1 MDFGAPVAGVKSVL
15 KSTKPGR
22 RTFMIRLKEPALGT
36 FDENKDLC
44 GWAGRMKIPEVA
56 RRARRRLFWNEVL
69 AQGTCALSV
78 GLGAV
83 VLLLVLGTQLLDWR
97 WLILLPVLTLAIG
110 VYRTSRRI
118 PGLYPA
124 AQLVDR
130 RLKLADAISTAV
142 YFAESPSRLR
152 VSEEIC
158 QAQLEQAERLAD
170 RVDVVQAIP
179 FTCPRAVYAAG
190 LMAFIATGLFALRY
204 GLERRLDLRQPLASI
219 LENSFGGGGQ
229 VKTAA
234 LQKKAGKTRRSALE
248 EAMGI
253 PSEDGMNKG
262 QGDLDAAPDSALETT
277 SVPDTDNSK
286 KGSSEAT
293 SKAKV
298 PAGEQMDGEQSEGDA
313 EGDSE
318 GSNAGQ
324 TAQDG
329 KQGGSQSK
337 SGQQNQGNDSQ
348 GSANENSS
356 LLSKMRDAMS
366 NLLSRM
372 KQQPQNAGAQQ
383 QAANNQNGQQGQ
395 GQKGSG
401 QKAKSGQGKQQQG
414 GQDSD
419 SQEGEQGEDAQSAQN
434 SQGKGAGQSSDDQAS
449 KQPGSGIGKQDG
461 SKDVKLAEQ
470 MAAMG
475 KISEIIGKRAANVS
489 GEVTVEVQNSTQQL
503 KTAWVQQ
510 KATHGNTGGEINR
523 DEVPVEM
530 QTYVQQYFEQV
541 RKQDAPKKK

>member
-1 MDFGAPVAGVKSVL
+1 
-15 KSTKPGR
+15 
-22 RTFMIRLKEPALGT
+22 
-36 FDENKDLC
+36 
-44 GWAGRMKIPEVA
+44 MKIPEVA
-56 RRARRRLFWNEVL
+56 RRARRRLFWNEVI
-69 AQGTCALSV
+69 AQGACALSV

-83 VLLLVLGTQLLDWR
+83 ILLLVLGTQLLDWR
-97 WLILLPVLTLAIG
+97 WLTVLPLLTLGIG
-110 VYRTSRRI
+110 VYRTSRRL
-118 PGLYPA
+118 PALYPA

-130 RLKLADAISTAV
+130 RLHLADAISTAL
-142 YFAESPSRLR
+142 YFAESPSAGNSNNMR
-152 VSEEIC
+152 
-158 QAQLEQAERLAD
+158 QAQLAQAERVAD
-170 RVDVVQAIP
+170 GVDIRTAIP
-179 FTCPRAVYAAG
+179 FTMPRAVYAAG
-190 LMAFIATGLFALRY
+190 GLAFVATSLFALRY

-219 LENSFGGGGQ
+219 LENSFGGGGP

-234 LQKKAGKTRRSALE
+234 LQKKAGMTKRSPLE

-253 PSEDGMNKG
+253 STEDGAAKG
-262 QGDLDAAPDSALETT
+262 QGELDEAPDAALETT
-277 SVPDTDNSK
+277 SIPDTDNSK

-293 SKAKV
+293 TKV
-298 PAGEQMDGEQSEGDA
+298 KSPAGEQMDGEQAEGESDGDA
-313 EGDSE
+313 Q

-324 TAQDG
+324 EAQDG
-329 KQGGSQSK
+329 KQGNGQSK
-337 SGQQNQGNDSQ
+337 SGQQNQGNDSS
-348 GSANENSS
+348 GSASENSS
-356 LLSKMRDAMS
+356 LVSKLRDAMS

-372 KQQPQNAGAQQ
+372 KQQPQAAGAQQ
-383 QAANNQNGQQGQ
+383 QNSNQNSQQGQ

-419 SQEGEQGEDAQSAQN
+419 SQEGDQGEDAQSAQN
-434 SQGKGAGQSSDDQAS
+434 AQGRGAGQSSDDQAS

-475 KISEIIGKRAANVS
+475 KISEIIGKRTANVS

-510 KATHGNTGGEINR
+510 KASHGNTGGEINR
-523 DEVPVEM
+523 DEVPVEY

>member
-1 MDFGAPVAGVKSVL
+1 
-15 KSTKPGR
+15 
-22 RTFMIRLKEPALGT
+22 
-36 FDENKDLC
+36 
-44 GWAGRMKIPEVA
+44 MKIPEVA

-78 GLGAV
+78 GFGAV
-83 VLLLVLGTQLLDWR
+83 ILLLVLGTQLLDWR
-97 WLILLPVLTLAIG
+97 WLVLLPVLTLAIG
-110 VYRTSRRI
+110 VYRTSKRI

-130 RLKLADAISTAV
+130 RLNLADAISTAL
-142 YFAESPSRLR
+142 YFADASSQNKAAADMR
-152 VSEEIC
+152 
-158 QAQLEQAERLAD
+158 QAQLAQAESIAG
-170 RVDVVQAIP
+170 RVDVVAAIP
-179 FTCPRAVYAAG
+179 FTVPRAVYPAAV
-190 LMAFIATGLFALRY
+190 LLLIAASLFALRY

-219 LENSFGGGGQ
+219 LENSFGGGAP

-234 LQKKAGKTRRSALE
+234 LQKKAGQTRRSALE

-253 PSEDGMNKG
+253 STEDGVSKG
-262 QGDLDAAPDSALETT
+262 QGELDAASDEALETT

-286 KGSSEAT
+286 KGSSEAA
-293 SKAKV
+293 SKVKS
-298 PAGEQMDGEQSEGDA
+298 PAGEQTEGEQADGESDGDTQGA
-313 EGDSE
+313 SG
-318 GSNAGQ
+318 GQ
-324 TAQDG
+324 EAKDG
-329 KQGGSQSK
+329 KQGGAQSN
-337 SGQQNQGNDSQ
+337 SAQQNQGNDST
-348 GSANENSS
+348 GSAGENSS
-356 LLSKMRDAMS
+356 LVSKLRDAMS

-372 KQQPQNAGAQQ
+372 KQQPQGAGAQQ
-383 QAANNQNGQQGQ
+383 QSNSNQNAQQGQ

-419 SQEGEQGEDAQSAQN
+419 SQEGDQGEDAQSAQN
-434 SQGKGAGQSSDDQAS
+434 AQGRGAGQSSDDQAS

-489 GEVTVEVQNSTQQL
+489 GEVTVEVQNSSQQL

-523 DEVPVEM
+523 DEVPVEY

-541 RKQDAPKKK
+541 RKQEATKKK

>member
-1 MDFGAPVAGVKSVL
+1 
-15 KSTKPGR
+15 
-22 RTFMIRLKEPALGT
+22 
-36 FDENKDLC
+36 
-44 GWAGRMKIPEVA
+44 MKIPEVA

-69 AQGTCALSV
+69 AQGACALSV
-78 GLGAV
+78 GMGAV

-97 WLILLPVLTLAIG
+97 WLTLLPIVTLGIG
-110 VYRTSRRI
+110 VHRTLRRL

-130 RLKLADAISTAV
+130 RLQLADAISTALF
-142 YFAESPSRLR
+142 FAGSARKSADDMRL
-152 VSEEIC
+152 
-158 QAQLEQAERLAD
+158 AQLAQAERIAD
-170 RVDVVQAIP
+170 SIDFRAAIP
-179 FTCPRAVYAAG
+179 FTMPRAVYAAG
-190 LMAFIATGLFALRY
+190 GLAFVATSLFALRY

-229 VKTAA
+229 VKTAS
-234 LQKKAGKTRRSALE
+234 LQKKAGMTKRSPLE

-253 PSEDGMNKG
+253 STEDGTAKG
-262 QGDLDAAPDSALETT
+262 QGELDEAPDAALETT

-286 KGSSEAT
+286 KAPSEAT
-293 SKAKV
+293 SKVKS
-298 PAGEQMDGEQSEGDA
+298 PAGEQSEGDQA
-313 EGDSE
+313 EGEADGDAQ
-318 GSNAGQ
+318 GSNGGQ
-324 TAQDG
+324 EGQDG
-329 KQGGSQSK
+329 KQGNAQSK
-337 SGQQNQGNDSQ
+337 SGQQNQGNDSS
-348 GSANENSS
+348 GSGSENSS
-356 LLSKMRDAMS
+356 LVSKLRDAMS

-372 KQQPQNAGAQQ
+372 KQQPQGAGAQQ
-383 QAANNQNGQQGQ
+383 PSNSNQNSQQGQ

-419 SQEGEQGEDAQSAQN
+419 SQEGDQGEDAQSAQN
-434 SQGKGAGQSSDDQAS
+434 AQGRGAGQSSDDQAS

-475 KISEIIGKRAANVS
+475 KISEIIGKRTANVS

-510 KATHGNTGGEINR
+510 KASHGNTGGEINR
-523 DEVPVEM
+523 DEVPVEY

>member
-1 MDFGAPVAGVKSVL
+1 M
-15 KSTKPGR
+15 
-22 RTFMIRLKEPALGT
+22 
-36 FDENKDLC
+36 
-44 GWAGRMKIPEVA
+44 MKIPEVA

-97 WLILLPVLTLAIG
+97 WLVVLPAATLGIG
-110 VYRTSRRI
+110 VYRTSRRL

-124 AQLVDR
+124 AQLLDR
-130 RLKLADAISTAV
+130 RLHLADAISTAL
-142 YFAESPSRLR
+142 YFSESTSRER
-152 VSEEIC
+152 ASAGMRE
-158 QAQLEQAERLAD
+158 AQLQQAETIAD

-179 FTCPRAVYAAG
+179 FTMPRAVYSAG
-190 LMAFIATGLFALRY
+190 LLAFLATGLFALRY

-219 LENSFGGGGQ
+219 LENSFGGGERVQ
-229 VKTAA
+229 TAA
-234 LQKKAGKTRRSALE
+234 LQKKAGMTKRQALE

-253 PSEDGMNKG
+253 STEDAAAKG
-262 QGDLDAAPDSALETT
+262 QGELDPASDSALET
-277 SVPDTDNSK
+277 SQVPDTDNSK
-286 KGSSEAT
+286 KGGTEAG
-293 SKAKV
+293 KAKS
-298 PAGEQMDGEQSEGDA
+298 PAGEQIDGEQTES
-313 EGDSE
+313 DSE
-318 GSNAGQ
+318 GEGQ
-324 TAQDG
+324 GANGGQDAREG
-329 KQGGSQSK
+329 KQGGAQSK
-337 SGQQNQGNDSQ
+337 SAQDNQGNDSS
-348 GSANENSS
+348 GSAGENST
-356 LLSKMRDAMS
+356 LMSKLRDAMS
-366 NLLSRM
+366 NLMSRM
-372 KQQPQNAGAQQ
+372 KQQPQGAGAQQ
-383 QAANNQNGQQGQ
+383 QSAANQKGQQGQ

-419 SQEGEQGEDAQSAQN
+419 SEEDEQGDDAQSAQN
-434 SQGKGAGQSSDDQAS
+434 AQGRGAGQSSDDQAS

-470 MAAMG
+470 LAAMG

-503 KTAWVQQ
+503 KTGWVRQN
-510 KATHGNTGGEINR
+510 ATHANSGGEINR
-523 DEVPVEM
+523 DEVPVEY